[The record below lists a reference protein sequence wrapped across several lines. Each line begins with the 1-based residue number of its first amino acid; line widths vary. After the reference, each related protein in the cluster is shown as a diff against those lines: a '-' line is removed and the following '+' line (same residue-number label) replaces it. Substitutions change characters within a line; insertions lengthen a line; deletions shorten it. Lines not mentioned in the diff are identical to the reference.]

1 MSEPDSRV
9 PRSYVTR
16 PAPDVVPDEPPAPA
30 RSPRDQR
37 LALYRSASPTLG
49 GRSGAGTTDGQPRR
63 LLVTAA
69 VLAGIPASLVL
80 GATLSVLG
88 TMLTLPLGLPTWW
101 GQASWNLVVSTFTL
115 GPWLLASW
123 VSAVVFLLVDLVRP
137 QPRDGWDR
145 PLPRGRGSVA
155 LMSST
160 LGLLALV
167 PVVAVSGFLLFL
179 ASAYVCSTSSA
190 TCW

>member
-16 PAPDVVPDEPPAPA
+16 PVPDVVPDEPPAPA
-30 RSPRDQR
+30 LSPRDQR
-37 LALYRSASPTLG
+37 LASYRSAWLAPG
-49 GRSGAGTTDGQPRR
+49 GRSGTGATDARPRR
-63 LLVTAA
+63 LLITAT

-80 GATLSVLG
+80 GAALSALG
-88 TMLTLPLGLPTWW
+88 TILTLPLGLPSWW

-123 VSAVVFLLVDLVRP
+123 VSAVVLLLVDLVRP
-137 QPRDGWDR
+137 QPRDGWGR

-160 LGLLALV
+160 LGLIALV

>member
-1 MSEPDSRV
+1 MNEPDSRV

-16 PAPDVVPDEPPAPA
+16 PAPDLVPDEPPAPV

-37 LALYRSASPTLG
+37 LALYRSASHTLG
-49 GRSGAGTTDGQPRR
+49 GRSGAGTTDARPRR

-80 GATLSVLG
+80 GATSSVLG

-101 GQASWNLVVSTFTL
+101 GQASWNLVVSTFAL

-123 VSAVVFLLVDLVRP
+123 VSAVALLLVDLVRP
-137 QPRDGWDR
+137 QPRDGWGR
-145 PLPRGRGSVA
+145 TVPRGRRSVA

-179 ASAYVCSTSSA
+179 ASAYVCSTSSS